1 MKKFKLPKFADKQEL
16 HKFLV
21 DNEDLI
27 IAQKRSAIKESEGFS
42 SSPMLVYKGVGSA
55 NQKSE
60 EELLAQPI
68 LETRVAINTTN
79 VFDSHKDLHLPSM
92 WDKSL
97 SENKMGM
104 HLQEHSRTFKN
115 IISSG
120 NDLNVYVETKT
131 WKQLGYDMEGKT
143 QVLMHDSNIRK
154 SRNEY
159 MHEQYAKGYVTNHS
173 VGMQYVKLV
182 TCINDEDYPVQ
193 KENWDKY
200 FPMGANK
207 SEAEAWGYFWA
218 VLEAKYIEGSAV
230 AAGSNRFTPTVEVKN
245 KAAIDQAIKE
255 QAIKAWLL
263 K

>member
-1 MKKFKLPKFADKQEL
+1 MKKIKLPKFADKQEL

-21 DNEDLI
+21 ENEDLI
-27 IAQKRSAIKESEGFS
+27 IAQKKSAIKESEGFS
-42 SSPMLVYKGVGSA
+42 NSPTLIYKGFGSGV
-55 NQKSE
+55 QKSE
-60 EELLAQPI
+60 EDLLAQPI
-68 LETRVAINTTN
+68 LETKVAINTTN
-79 VFDSHKDLHLPSM
+79 IFDSHKDLHVPGM

-97 SENKMGM
+97 KENKMGM

-120 NDLNVYVETKT
+120 DDLKVYTENAT
-131 WKQLGYDMEGKT
+131 WKSLGYNMEGKT
-143 QVLMHDSNIRK
+143 QILMHDSNIRK

-173 VGMQYVKLV
+173 VGMIYVKMV

-200 FPMGANK
+200 FSMGANK
-207 SEAEAWGYFWA
+207 EEAEQWGYFWA
-218 VLEAKYIEGSAV
+218 VLEAKYVEGSAV
-230 AAGSNRFTPTVEVKN
+230 AAGSNKFTPTVSVKSEVLVE
-245 KAAIDQAIKE
+245 QALKE

>member
-1 MKKFKLPKFADKQEL
+1 MEKFKLPEFANKQEL

-27 IAQKRSAIKESEGFS
+27 FAQKRSSIKEAEGFS
-42 SSPMLVYKGVGSA
+42 SHPVLVYKGIGSS

-60 EELLAQPI
+60 DELLAQPI
-68 LETRVAINTTN
+68 IEVKAAINTTN
-79 VFDSHKDLHLPSM
+79 VFDSHQDLHLPGM

-97 SENKMGM
+97 KENKMGM
-104 HLQEHSRTFKN
+104 HLQEHSRLFKSV
-115 IISSG
+115 ISSG

-182 TCINDEDYPVQ
+182 TCINDDDYPVQ

-230 AAGSNRFTPTVEVKN
+230 AAGSNRFTPTIEVKN
-245 KAAIDQAIKE
+245 KAAIDSAIKE
-255 QAIKAWLL
+255 QAIKDWLL